1 MIAVDWLR
9 EQKLEELAL
18 MREACAGHHS
28 SLLVS
33 ATIECYHA
41 KPLVSV
47 SATDDTRL
55 TVQTDDAV
63 RGRRNIHDTTFSR
76 LQLQGNK
83 RLIS

>member
-1 MIAVDWLR
+1 LIAVDWLR

-41 KPLVSV
+41 KP
-47 SATDDTRL
+47 
-55 TVQTDDAV
+55 
-63 RGRRNIHDTTFSR
+63 
-76 LQLQGNK
+76 
-83 RLIS
+83 